1 MKFGASEKKKKLLP
15 LNKKGII
22 MDIRNDLLEMLQDYP
37 DGRIT
42 EVNPEDVLTSDLGLN
57 SFELFDMICL
67 IEEKYEISI
76 PDRVL
81 PTLVTVRDVVEYLEA
96 NV

>member
-1 MKFGASEKKKKLLP
+1 
-15 LNKKGII
+15 
-22 MDIRNDLLEMLQDYP
+22 MDIRADMLKMINEYT

-42 EVNPEDVLTSDLGLN
+42 EVNPDDVLTSDLGLN
-57 SFELFDMICL
+57 SFELFDLICM
-67 IEEKYEISI
+67 IEENYEITI

-81 PTLVTVRDVVEYLEA
+81 PTLITVKDVVEYLEA

>member
-1 MKFGASEKKKKLLP
+1 
-15 LNKKGII
+15 
-22 MDIRNDLLEMLQDYP
+22 MDIRNDMLEMLRDYT

-42 EVNPEDVLTSDLGLN
+42 EVNPDDVLTSDLGLN

-67 IEEKYEISI
+67 IEEKYEITI

-81 PTLVTVRDVVEYLEA
+81 STLVTVKDVVEYLEA